1 MRFGNPVFQLVQL
14 DLHKLNHN
22 FKFDKL
28 LSSKKCISIVLAEYT
43 ETIILHIAKWYKE
56 ISSEVEV

>member
-1 MRFGNPVFQLVQL
+1 MRFGNSVFQLVQL

-28 LSSKKCISIVLAEYT
+28 LSSLKCISIVLAEHT
-43 ETIILHIAKWYKE
+43 DTIILHI
-56 ISSEVEV
+56 IILHCDTVDTD